1 MHVVDAFGATATAE
15 VFLNGRSVLLPGPA
29 RTLGSTGLHL
39 CWGLRVKAD
48 LSGTPGMMLLGQ
60 PARWGLRESICVG
73 VCGRVK
79 ADLSGTPRLVLP
91 GMKSPGGLKRALGLI
106 CDIVRPH
113 LT

>member
-1 MHVVDAFGATATAE
+1 
-15 VFLNGRSVLLPGPA
+15 
-29 RTLGSTGLHL
+29 
-39 CWGLRVKAD
+39 
-48 LSGTPGMMLLGQ
+48 
-60 PARWGLRESICVG
+60 
-73 VCGRVK
+73 VK